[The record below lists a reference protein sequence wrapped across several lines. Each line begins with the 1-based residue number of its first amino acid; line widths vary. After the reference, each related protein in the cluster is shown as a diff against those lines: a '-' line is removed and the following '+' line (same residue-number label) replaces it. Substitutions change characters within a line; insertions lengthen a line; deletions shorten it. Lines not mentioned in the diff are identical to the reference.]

1 VPFRQVLTQWD
12 GQPQEAV
19 SIRANISPWVSG
31 ILLPP
36 YGTVSVDG
44 QSLTQTS
51 APVTSNQC
59 GLNYQGN
66 GSSAIIWGNASR
78 PLVIQAG
85 ARFTMVV
92 QFRKVGTASDQNQ
105 IAGWGATTGS
115 TGNTLMR
122 LIGGLTAESVR
133 LQLQLGNS
141 GGGAIIFNTDSS
153 NFSANNERPH
163 TVVVAGVADA
173 GESLTYWA
181 DGRQLNTVNAAS
193 APAGATTFDLVS
205 ALAGRRGG
213 ASISFGNFEVSLAAM
228 LADVRMA
235 DAWCAAASNAPYD
248 ALFEPQRIWVPVSTG
263 SSDVTAP
270 SVSASFAWAATASQ
284 PIVDTLAPAVGA
296 SITWAASAPVPLV
309 DILAP
314 SAAAAFAWAANA
326 STPAIEDGAV
336 VAPEVSSS
344 FAWSATA
351 AAPIVDVLAPGVSAA
366 WTWQA
371 NPSAPI
377 VQSDIAAPAVGAQVH
392 WAAHALAPNI
402 EGDHETIGS
411 YDDAPWPSLPVRV
424 RAAAPARFSWRAN
437 ATRPRIS
444 VPPRPVAA
452 PVAQATMRWT
462 GSDARPR
469 GLLLT
474 RTGAPAAAPAAWPV
488 RFCSHCGAPVERALH

>member
-1 VPFRQVLTQWD
+1 MAQRLIRLPWQQ
-12 GQPQEAV
+12 QPQEVVLRPSEQYADLHAGWLGSQPGVLVGAAGAAWSRVGSPIIEPSRAGLASRAASYSTAAYYTGPSISGASLAWPGITVVAVLPAFVSVGSDFPAAVCIAPTGEYYGVGMLSFQISGYNSILWRPGDSGNYLSATAYNNTALSHEWAAGEDLVIVARWDKTTAKLAV
-19 SIRANISPWVSG
+19 SRSG
-31 ILLPP
+31 SIMRNSASHS
-36 YGTVSVDG
+36 YGWRS
-44 QSLTQTS
+44 
-51 APVTSNQC
+51 
-59 GLNYQGN
+59 
-66 GSSAIIWGNASR
+66 
-78 PLVIQAG
+78 
-85 ARFTMVV
+85 
-92 QFRKVGTASDQNQ
+92 GTN
-105 IAGWGATTGS
+105 
-115 TGNTLMR
+115 LMQ
-122 LIGGLTAESVR
+122 IGGYVRSGNRMLVSPLAMAAVLPRDVGDRAESE
-133 LQLQLGNS
+133 LLDNPWQ
-141 GGGAIIFNTDSS
+141 IFGD
-153 NFSANNERPH
+153 
-163 TVVVAGVADA
+163 
-173 GESLTYWA
+173 
-181 DGRQLNTVNAAS
+181 
-193 APAGATTFDLVS
+193 
-205 ALAGRRGG
+205 
-213 ASISFGNFEVSLAAM
+213 
-228 LADVRMA
+228 
-235 DAWCAAASNAPYD
+235 
-248 ALFEPQRIWVPVSTG
+248 QRIWVPVSTG